1 MSDIFVVMQCLEMLG
16 NKNVSLDD
24 KIKISRGLRGL
35 SIRSEECE
43 DNECEDYECEECKD
57 NECECDEDVSETE
70 PSYSDETADEVES
83 EVDGSRTN
91 GMNHADL
98 DDSSQDEEE

>member
-43 DNECEDYECEECKD
+43 ECEECDDNECEECEEY
-57 NECECDEDVSETE
+57 DEDGSVTE
-70 PSYSDETADEVES
+70 SSYSDETADEVES
-83 EVDGSRTN
+83 EVDGSKAN
-91 GMNHADL
+91 GVNHVNL